1 MNKRQAKKETKKALL
16 CGLCGSYR
24 ENRKAMRMY
33 HEFEVSQRRCRTIPE
48 DIEILIE
55 LGIYTR
61 EEADRF
67 RYPKGEKRRNRWLRQ
82 VD

>member
-16 CGLCGSYR
+16 CGGSYR
-24 ENRKAMRMY
+24 KDRKFMRMY
-33 HEFEVSQRRCRTIPE
+33 NEFEVSQRRTRTLPE

-61 EEADRF
+61 EEVDRF
-67 RYPKGEKRRNRWLRQ
+67 RYSKGEKRRNRWLR
-82 VD
+82 